1 MLIIFCMMFQK
12 AEAQLIFK
20 IEEIRLS
27 NYNINLDINVIDEDL
42 ENGPF
47 IFVQCLIVNNTNA
60 SIVLKPSESKSKIV
74 FRYNKSDYELEVDP
88 LPFIDNKK
96 LVISPKDTIDL
107 SFGSYLLLGTDI
119 FNSNKSDYTK
129 EMLSILPTLK
139 VAYHDEKIKMYTD
152 EIKNVII
159 KQEKVRK

>member
-1 MLIIFCMMFQK
+1 MLIIFCVMFQE
-12 AEAQLIFK
+12 ADAQLVFK

-27 NYNINLDINVIDEDL
+27 NYNISLDSNVIDEDL

-47 IFVQCLIVNNTNA
+47 VYVQCLIVNNTDT

-119 FNSNKSDYTK
+119 FNYKQCDYTK

-139 VAYHDEKIKMYTD
+139 VAYQDEKIKMYTD

-159 KQEKVRK
+159 KQ